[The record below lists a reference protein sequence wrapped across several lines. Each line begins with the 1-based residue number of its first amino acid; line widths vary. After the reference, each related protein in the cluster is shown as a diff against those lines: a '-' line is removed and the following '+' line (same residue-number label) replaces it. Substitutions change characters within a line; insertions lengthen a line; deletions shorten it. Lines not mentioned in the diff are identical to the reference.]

1 MGAVEYFK
9 MSERTDLTLD
19 MGNAPIGKLIWSMSI
34 PSIIG
39 VMAYNVYNLF
49 DTIFISRGAGMDA
62 LGGVAVSFP
71 LFLFLSAIS
80 STLGGGAASVMSRAF
95 GENDQERAAKAAGNT
110 MGLFYLTA
118 ILVTVLGLLFLEPML
133 YAMGVTDTLL
143 PYAKRYTGIILLGAV
158 TSTGFSSL
166 IRAEGNSRYAMYIWV
181 IPLSANIVLD
191 ILFIFGL
198 GLGETGAALGTVLA
212 QSISMYMSI
221 YYFFLSGKSILSLT
235 LRHFIPD
242 WRILREVILI
252 GIPSFLQLSGYSVS
266 ILIVNVFLKKYS
278 GDLGLSTYGIVSK
291 INTLL
296 LFPITGLAQGIQP
309 IIGYNQ
315 GAGKNRR
322 VKETLGKAYR
332 IAAGYSVVTY
342 GIILCFAPIML
353 RMFTPENE
361 VIDTGSTI
369 LKIINTG
376 LMFSSLQYIQST
388 YFQAIGKKLTSA
400 LLALCNQVIC
410 FVPAI
415 FVMSS
420 LYKENGIWFSFPV
433 SAMLALIVSS
443 VFTVHTV
450 KKAN

>member
-49 DTIFISRGAGMDA
+49 DTIFISHGARMDA